1 MRGFCKCRTSMSFPV
16 PSIHLI
22 GGGFQTCLSFHQDPL
37 GKWSILT
44 SIWLFKWVNQP
55 PNRSQQFA
63 PENGHPWK
71 TIVSFW
77 GPAYFQGLLGGG
89 NSNISLF
96 SPRNLGKVSN
106 LTFILFRWVGS
117 TTKREC
123 HFFSVFFSVP
133 MTSFFS
139 ITAKWLYW
147 LSTVGNLGK
156 NLAGCFRIWGTHG
169 NASKILDISQMRRI
183 YGIFT

>member
-123 HFFSVFFSVP
+123 HFFMFFFPFPWHPFLVSRQND
-133 MTSFFS
+133 S
-139 ITAKWLYW
+139 IDSPRLKPREESGWLFQDLRNPW
-147 LSTVGNLGK
+147 EPLQN
-156 NLAGCFRIWGTHG
+156 
-169 NASKILDISQMRRI
+169 LDISQMRRI
-183 YGIFT
+183 YGIST